1 MYIEIKGKVLPPEL
15 VEQYTHNLAKRL
27 GLARRKT
34 GEIIVTFKKRM
45 PNGFSNVLGLCE
57 GDRTEALISISNTQT
72 YYEQMRTLA
81 HEMVHAKQFM
91 KGEYPSEKEATL
103 KEFDLFGRCYP
114 WEKT

>member
-1 MYIEIKGKVLPPEL
+1 MFIEIKGKCKDPEL
-15 VEQYTHNLAKRL
+15 VEEYVLNLAKKL

-34 GEIIVTFKKRM
+34 GEIVITFKAKM
-45 PNGFSNVLGLCE
+45 PKSYGDSLGLCE
-57 GDRTEALISISNTQT
+57 GDRTEALITIAKKQT

-91 KGEYPSEKEATL
+91 RGEYPSEREATNR
-103 KEFDLFGRCYP
+103 EFDLFGRCSP